1 MTTDQ
6 QKDQELKKRILASEE
21 YKELCDYIQNYKG
34 LAIDCEMDLIDRFP
48 QFQRLTLKA
57 ILQTELANRLRSQC
71 WRYSANAAKYLT
83 L

>member
-1 MTTDQ
+1 MAADQ
-6 QKDQELKKRILASEE
+6 QQELDKKRILTAEE
-21 YKELCDYIQNYKG
+21 YQELCDYIQNYKG

-57 ILQTELANRLRSQC
+57 ILQTELGNRLRSQC